1 MPNSDQNSDAFKLAD
16 LTFHLLAHCRD
27 KEIRFAEKHGLTQ
40 AEFRCLRYFGT
51 TECMSNKQ
59 ISQRMNLTPGRLT
72 RIIDSLINKK
82 YMMREIDSG
91 DRRFMRVNL
100 SENGISLVQKL
111 NNDYADIHRDILSG
125 IEVHQQKPLLAAMSN
140 LVSALNKHGQRN
152 LYSD

>member
-40 AEFRCLRYFGT
+40 TEFRCLRYFGT
-51 TECMSNKQ
+51 NECMSNKQ
-59 ISQRMNLTPGRLT
+59 ISQRMKLTQGRLT